1 VKDQYTVSE
10 GYLFSLNVVFAQIGL
25 DLGSTRMRE
34 YTDKF
39 GFGKEPPFVVPAGA
53 KAPPVA
59 ESQVSNDPNY
69 LVNKP
74 GLADTGFGQGEL
86 LVSPL
91 HMALITASV
100 ATGGKMPQPYMVGAI
115 RNPQGRN
122 IYQAKAQTWLT
133 PIRSQTADQMR
144 QLMVDSVDR
153 GGSTGAKINGLVVGG
168 KTGTAEIGED
178 GATHAWFICFA
189 GKPNQAP
196 EIAIAVIVER
206 GGGGGTEALPIA
218 KKVIEA
224 YFAGR

>member
-1 VKDQYTVSE
+1 
-10 GYLFSLNVVFAQIGL
+10 
-25 DLGSTRMRE
+25 
-34 YTDKF
+34 
-39 GFGKEPPFVVPAGA
+39 
-53 KAPPVA
+53 
-59 ESQVSNDPNY
+59 
-69 LVNKP
+69 
-74 GLADTGFGQGEL
+74 
-86 LVSPL
+86 
-91 HMALITASV
+91 
-100 ATGGKMPQPYMVGAI
+100 
-115 RNPQGRN
+115 
-122 IYQAKAQTWLT
+122 
-133 PIRSQTADQMR
+133 MR